1 MIGSQDVIIA
11 LVIGLV
17 LFGSKKLPEL
27 ARGLG
32 QSLKE
37 FKKATSSE
45 VDAETPAS
53 AKPSPS
59 AVALPARLCGAC
71 QTHLQPGWSHCPTCG
86 APAPMPG

>member
-45 VDAETPAS
+45 VDAETRGAHG
-53 AKPSPS
+53 
-59 AVALPARLCGAC
+59 ALPRPPRP
-71 QTHLQPGWSHCPTCG
+71 PGWRVPQTLNSAAGDDT
-86 APAPMPG
+86 

>member
-1 MIGSQDVIIA
+1 MIGSQDLIIA

-45 VDAETPAS
+45 VDADF
-53 AKPSPS
+53 
-59 AVALPARLCGAC
+59 
-71 QTHLQPGWSHCPTCG
+71 
-86 APAPMPG
+86 